1 VNRFIQLTSII
12 TSLCFCLSL
21 SSASAQDFLGSIKAG
36 NANAE
41 QWAQAMSGLAD
52 PVERPKIQEAISSNK
67 SFPKKELVLLLSH
80 PKLSVRLGAIELL
93 EDASGGDNGFNA
105 WLTIEAV
112 ENQAPLKMWVGWA
125 AGDAEVRDQRSG
137 KLSPEKIL
145 GYIQQLLSDDRARI
159 SRAMRMLEGDNFNV
173 VASIQQFIVDN
184 PTLPATKI
192 SQLKQAQYELV
203 LLKTTR
209 TNASHLA
216 RDLVKGNR
224 DQQLTALA
232 NLKKLGMITIP
243 IIRDYVDAPGSL
255 VRETAIDA
263 ILTVGGRQT
272 LPFISDQLSKEK
284 DINVIHVAIRN
295 LKDIGGDKALEI
307 IQKYLKHEDEDLIIA
322 AIAAITKL
330 SGGSNDNFGR
340 YSGRSNIPK
349 KEANANSL
357 EIVKLLSDN
366 RWRVRVAA
374 LEHVEGLKVQEAA
387 SEVMRLLKNDKDEFV
402 RHHAVE
408 AAVAMKLKD
417 SEGILAE
424 LFLTNDDMVGSLS
437 KAMISLKG
445 SLPDNLLKH
454 LRTRNPDVI
463 ISSLKSFSS
472 DKMIHLS
479 VLSSFALSENIDVSC
494 AALRLLANS
503 DRRTK
508 HDPVANVL
516 TDALKS
522 KNTEKIIAILGTLD
536 LPETSKTDPSLRFIK
551 GASNYIVRS
560 KNTKLDPLYNAFLAP
575 DGKPLVAD
583 AVAAIGANATAT
595 GGVKAMLETLV
606 ELAKSEKDSDQS
618 FKIAL
623 ILTKSG
629 DVRGLELL
637 KYSIDKM
644 PVSKRA
650 ALAQSLYNPKQAAA
664 VPIIMALLQDP
675 SKEIRSKAVR
685 AAFSNEKNKVLIQSA
700 LNAITEKGTK
710 ITGADAY
717 NYSTEQ
723 GANDSSTRSIFYRW
737 CIEQLNK
744 EELDDRARILSL
756 ILIRKIATGADEEL
770 VANFTEHKN
779 PWIRRAAWHALGI
792 MNNSWYQENL
802 PKLLD
807 DKHPNVRAAVTD
819 AHTRA
824 DSGWRHIF
832 SDIESRSEGS
842 YYSGKERRRLSDNIE
857 AVLKTIASTD
867 TSESNRFEAMFTLL
881 SHSVVIDLKQ
891 FTDLISKQS
900 KEADAV
906 ARLSDYV
913 ESNYRKM
920 GKGTRPLL
928 AYVDFKQISR
938 RHHDGIIKHFGAGE
952 DSGSGGGFAT
962 FAGLAK
968 TSDASAE
975 PQHLSTPEDE
985 EAAAASRE
993 SLVIIFF
1000 EKAGC
1005 KKCVEVESYLHDMKQ
1020 DFPLLEIKR
1029 EYVDQTEGI
1038 LLNNHL
1044 SKKLQV
1050 PSNQIRKAPAVFSSN
1065 GYLVGGN
1072 INPQD
1077 LAKLFSETMGTAEQ
1091 KDWYSFKNEAEIQV
1105 AKQEVDKAFRD
1116 LTLPIVIAGGLLDGI
1131 NPCAFATIIFFLSYL
1146 TIAKRS
1152 AKEIFF
1158 VGFSFILAVFLSYL
1172 SFGLLFSK
1180 ALEWLTANNSYQWIR
1195 NALNYV
1201 FAGFAILVAVLSL
1214 RDWWRARQGRLKD
1227 MTLQLPN
1234 FLKKKIR
1241 SVIRE
1246 NSKSSLYVF
1255 AAFGSGVAI
1264 SVLELACTGQVYAP
1278 IIYKIN
1284 EGSQDALTMLVIYNL
1299 AFVLPLIIIFGLA
1312 MGGMKSNTLMNFQK
1326 NHTSTIKLLTAILF
1340 FVLAAVLLF
1349 STQISAWAEGFYP
1362 SL

>member
-1 VNRFIQLTSII
+1 VKRFIQLTII
-12 TSLCFCLSL
+12 IISSCLHI
-21 SSASAQDFLGSIKAG
+21 AWAQDNADFIGPIKAG
-36 NANAE
+36 SATAE
-41 QWAQAMSGLAD
+41 QWAQAMAGLAN
-52 PVERPKIQEAISSNK
+52 PEVRPKIQEAISSNK
-67 SFPKKELVLLLSH
+67 PFPKKQLVLLLKH

-93 EDASGGDNGFNA
+93 EDASGGDNSFNA
-105 WLTIEAV
+105 WLTIDAI
-112 ENQAPLKMWVGWA
+112 ENQQSLKMWAVWA
-125 AGDAEVRDQRSG
+125 ESDTKVSDQRSD
-137 KLSPEKIL
+137 KLSPEKTL

-184 PTLPATKI
+184 PTLPATKVA
-192 SQLKQAQYELV
+192 QLKQAQYELV

-243 IIRDYVDAPGSL
+243 IIRDFVDAQDTL
-255 VRETAIDA
+255 IRETAIDA

-272 LPFISDQLSKEK
+272 LPFISDQLGKEK
-284 DINVIHVAIRN
+284 DINVIHVAIKN
-295 LKDIGGDKALEI
+295 LKDIGGDESLEI
-307 IQKYLKHEDEDLIIA
+307 IQKYIKHKDEDLVIASIA
-322 AIAAITKL
+322 ATSKL
-330 SGGSNDNFGR
+330 SGGSDEVYR
-340 YSGRSNIPK
+340 SHSGRSGTTKNTS
-349 KEANANSL
+349 NANSL

-374 LEHVEGLKVQEAA
+374 LEYVAGLKVQEAA
-387 SEVMRLLKNDKDEFV
+387 SEVIRLLKNDKDEFV
-402 RHHAVE
+402 RHHAVA

-417 SEGILAE
+417 SEAILAE

-437 KAMISLKG
+437 KALIKLKG

-454 LRTRNPDVI
+454 LRTRDPDII

-479 VLSSFALSENIDVSC
+479 VLSSFALSKNIDVSC

-503 DRRTK
+503 DRKTK
-508 HDPVANVL
+508 HNPVANVL
-516 TDALKS
+516 TDILKS
-522 KNTEKIIAILGTLD
+522 DNAEKIAAVLSTLD
-536 LPETSKTDPSLRFIK
+536 LPVTRKTDPSLRFLK
-551 GASNYIVRS
+551 GTSNYIVRS
-560 KNTKLDPLYNAFLAP
+560 KNTKLDALYNAFLAP
-575 DGKPLVAD
+575 EGKPLVAD
-583 AVAAIGANATAT
+583 AVAAIGARTTAS
-595 GGVKAMLETLV
+595 GGVKVLLETLV
-606 ELAKSEKDSDQS
+606 KIAKSKMESEQS

-623 ILTKSG
+623 ILTRSG
-629 DVRGLELL
+629 DPRGLELI
-637 KYSIDKM
+637 KDSIEKM

-650 ALAQSLYNPKQAAA
+650 ALAKSLYNPKQAAA
-664 VPIIMALLQDP
+664 VPIIMALIQDP
-675 SKEIRSKAVR
+675 SKEIRSSAIK
-685 AAFSNEKNKVLIQSA
+685 AAFSNKKNKVLIKSA
-700 LNAITEKGTK
+700 LSAITEKGTM

-717 NYSTEQ
+717 TYRTEN
-723 GANDSSTRSIFYRW
+723 GANNVETRSIFYQW
-737 CIEQLNK
+737 CNEQLNK
-744 EELDDRARILSL
+744 DKLDDRARILSL
-756 ILIRKIATGADEEL
+756 ILIRKIATGGDEEL
-770 VANFTEHKN
+770 VAKFTDHEN

-792 MNNSWYQENL
+792 MNKSWYQENL
-802 PKLLD
+802 QKLLD
-807 DKHPNVRAAVTD
+807 DKHPNVRATITD

-824 DSGWRHIF
+824 GSQWKHLF
-832 SDIESRSEGS
+832 SDTESRSEGS
-842 YYSGKERRRLSDNIE
+842 YYSNKSRRRLSENVKS
-857 AVLKTIASTD
+857 ALQTIAASD
-867 TSESNRFEAMFTLL
+867 TSESNRFEALFTLL

-891 FTDLISKQS
+891 FTDLISKQT
-900 KEADAV
+900 KEAYAV
-906 ARLSDYV
+906 TRLSDYV

-928 AYVDFKQISR
+928 AYVDFKKISR
-938 RHHDGIIKHFGAGE
+938 KYHDGIIKHFGAGD
-952 DSGSGGGFAT
+952 DSKTGGGFAT

-968 TSDASAE
+968 TSDASTE

-985 EAAAASRE
+985 TVAAASRE
-993 SLVIIFF
+993 KLVVIFF
-1000 EKAGC
+1000 EKVGC
-1005 KKCVEVESYLHDMKQ
+1005 KKCDEVETYLHDMKQ

-1029 EYVDQTEGI
+1029 EYVDQREGT

-1050 PSNQIRKAPAVFSSN
+1050 PSNQIRKAPAVYTSN

-1077 LAKLFSETMGTAEQ
+1077 LAKLFSETMVTAEQ

-1180 ALEWLTANNSYQWIR
+1180 ALEWLTENNSYQWIR

-1214 RDWWRARQGRLKD
+1214 RDWWRARQGRLED
-1227 MTLQLPN
+1227 MTLQLPS

-1264 SVLELACTGQVYAP
+1264 SILELACTGQVYAP

-1312 MGGMKSNTLMNFQK
+1312 MGGMKSNVLMNFQK
-1326 NHTSTIKLLTAILF
+1326 NHTSKIKLLTAILF